1 MSIQI
6 PIRLKVAQNGAV
18 IGYVE
23 TLDFVS
29 GATIQKDGPR
39 ALITISGGGGGG
51 DADTLQTHPAS
62 YFATAADVTALDATV
77 TALDGTVATLT
88 IDIAALQAAIGRAQ
102 WWDTGGIAVSTV
114 DPGPGI
120 TYAQWLAGAAGDFGW
135 LQIP

>member
-102 WWDTGGIAVSTV
+102 WWDTGGIAVSAV

-120 TYAQWLAGAAGDFGW
+120 TYAQWLAGTAGDFGW
-135 LQIP
+135 LRIP

>member
-62 YFATAADVTALDATV
+62 YFATQAGQNALDTRV
-77 TALDGTVATLT
+77 TDVEDSVAILT
-88 IDIAALQAAIGRAQ
+88 IDLAALQAAIGRAQ
-102 WWDTGGIAVSTV
+102 WWDTGGIAVSAV

-120 TYAQWLAGAAGDFGW
+120 TYAQWLAGTAGDFGW
-135 LQIP
+135 LRIP

>member
-102 WWDTGGIAVSTV
+102 WWDTGGIAVSAV

>member
-1 MSIQI
+1 MSIQV
-6 PIRLKVAQNGAV
+6 PIRLKIAQNGAV
-18 IGYVE
+18 VGYVE
-23 TLDFVS
+23 TLDFVA
-29 GATIQKDGPR
+29 GASIQKDGPR

-62 YFATAADVTALDATV
+62 YFATQAGQNALDTRV
-77 TALDGTVATLT
+77 TDVEDSVAILT
-88 IDIAALQAAIGRAQ
+88 IDLAALQAAIGRAQ
-102 WWDTGGIAVSTV
+102 WWDTGGVAVSAV

>member
-29 GATIQKDGPR
+29 GATISKDGPR

-102 WWDTGGIAVSTV
+102 WWDTGGIAVSAV

-120 TYAQWLAGAAGDFGW
+120 TYAQWLAGTVGDFGW

>member
-102 WWDTGGIAVSTV
+102 WWDTGGIAVSAV

-120 TYAQWLAGAAGDFGW
+120 TYAQWLAGTVGDFGW

>member
-51 DADTLQTHPAS
+51 GDADTLQGHPAS
-62 YFATAADVTALDATV
+62 FFAADADLTTLEGSVVTLS
-77 TALDGTVATLT
+77 
-88 IDIAALQAAIGRAQ
+88 IDIATLQAAIGRAQ
-102 WWDTGGIAVSTV
+102 WWDTGGIAVSAV
-114 DPGPGI
+114 DPGAGI

>member
-62 YFATAADVTALDATV
+62 YFATAADVTALD
-77 TALDGTVATLT
+77 GTVATLT
-88 IDIAALQAAIGRAQ
+88 IDIDALQAAIGRAQ
-102 WWDTGGIAVSTV
+102 WWDTGGIAVSDV

-135 LQIP
+135 MRIP

>member
-62 YFATAADVTALDATV
+62 YFATAADVPALDATV

-102 WWDTGGIAVSTV
+102 WWDTGGIAVSAV

-120 TYAQWLAGAAGDFGW
+120 TYAQWLAGTVGDFGW

>member
-18 IGYVE
+18 VGYVE

-29 GATIQKDGPR
+29 GASITKDGPR
-39 ALITISGGGGGG
+39 ALITISGGGGGGG

-62 YFATAADVTALDATV
+62 YFATQSDMTTV
-77 TALDGTVATLT
+77 QGEVVTLT
-88 IDIAALQAAIGRAQ
+88 IDLLALQAAIGRAQ
-102 WWDTGGIAVSTV
+102 WWNTGGIAVSDV

-120 TYAQWLAGAAGDFGW
+120 TYAQWVAGATGDFGW
-135 LQIP
+135 LRIP